1 MENHSLHCSFPC
13 FARPSG
19 LSSIKHNIM
28 QRKLKKI
35 QSCITI
41 QRAFRSVLFRN
52 HINNMIKTKKVS
64 ATIIQDTY
72 VKFRNNEEEIFN
84 IKTRKNMK
92 KKSRS
97 RIIQNKYKKCL
108 AKRKKLRYVSALK
121 IQIIY
126 KIYKARQFLN
136 THLNVIKIQN
146 LFRTYKAKKITHII
160 RRNNIIKNVKISFC
174 NALNT
179 HIKKRNLSAL
189 LIQNTFNNY
198 IHNKKINQENIDL
211 KIQRCYHQYLIEMD
225 DLVII

>member
-13 FARPSG
+13 FAKPSG

-41 QRAFRSVLFRN
+41 QRAFRSVLFKYK
-52 HINNMIKTKKVS
+52 INNMIKTKKVS

-92 KKSRS
+92 KKSKS
-97 RIIQNKYKKCL
+97 RMIQNKYKKCL
-108 AKRKKLRYVSALK
+108 VKRKKLRNISAIK

-136 THLNVIKIQN
+136 THLNAVKIQN

-160 RRNNIIKNVKISFC
+160 RRTNIIRNVKLSFC
-174 NALNT
+174 NSLNN

-198 IHNKKINQENIDL
+198 IHNKKVSQEKAAL
-211 KIQRCYHQYLIEMD
+211 KIQRCYHQYLTEMD

>member
-1 MENHSLHCSFPC
+1 
-13 FARPSG
+13 
-19 LSSIKHNIM
+19 M

-41 QRAFRSVLFRN
+41 QRAFRSVLFRTK
-52 HINNMIKTKKVS
+52 INNMIKTKKIS

-92 KKSRS
+92 RKSKSRM
-97 RIIQNKYKKCL
+97 IQNKYKKCL
-108 AKRKKLRYVSALK
+108 VKRKKLREISALK

-136 THLNVIKIQN
+136 THLNAIKIQN

-160 RRNNIIKNVKISFC
+160 RRNNIIRNVKISFC
-174 NALNT
+174 NSLNN

-189 LIQNTFNNY
+189 LIQNTFNNCVY
-198 IHNKKINQENIDL
+198 SPSTSYTFEYSLGDAPPL
-211 KIQRCYHQYLIEMD
+211 L
-225 DLVII
+225 

>member
-1 MENHSLHCSFPC
+1 
-13 FARPSG
+13 
-19 LSSIKHNIM
+19 M

-41 QRAFRSVLFRN
+41 QRAFRSVLFRTK
-52 HINNMIKTKKVS
+52 INNMIKTKKVS

-92 KKSRS
+92 KKSKS
-97 RIIQNKYKKCL
+97 RMIQNKYKKCL
-108 AKRKKLRYVSALK
+108 VKRKKLRNISAIK

-136 THLNVIKIQN
+136 THLNAVKIQN
-146 LFRTYKAKKITHII
+146 LFRTYKAKRVTHII
-160 RRNNIIKNVKISFC
+160 RRNNIIRNVKISFC
-174 NALNT
+174 NALNN
-179 HIKKRNLSAL
+179 HIKKRSLSAL

-198 IHNKKINQENIDL
+198 IHNKKVSQENAAL

>member
-1 MENHSLHCSFPC
+1 MENHLLHCSFPC

-19 LSSIKHNIM
+19 LSNIKHNIM
-28 QRKLKKI
+28 KRKLKKI

-52 HINNMIKTKKVS
+52 NINNLIKTKKVS

-72 VKFRNNEEEIFN
+72 VKYRNNEEEIFN
-84 IKTRKNMK
+84 IKNRKNIK
-92 KKSRS
+92 KKSKS
-97 RIIQNKYKKCL
+97 RIIHNKYKKCL
-108 AKRKKLRYVSALK
+108 AKRKKLRDISALK

-136 THLNVIKIQN
+136 THLNAIKIQN
-146 LFRTYKAKKITHII
+146 SFRTYKAKKITHILK
-160 RRNNIIKNVKISFC
+160 RNNIIKNIKISFC
-174 NALNT
+174 NALNN

-189 LIQNTFNNY
+189 LIQSTFNHY
-198 IHNKKINQENIDL
+198 IHNKKLRQEKAAL
-211 KIQRCYHQYLIEMD
+211 KIQRCYHNYLIEMD

>member
-52 HINNMIKTKKVS
+52 HMIKTKKVS

-84 IKTRKNMK
+84 IKSRKNMK

-108 AKRKKLRYVSALK
+108 AKRKKLRDVSALK

-126 KIYKARQFLN
+126 KIFKARQFLY
-136 THLNVIKIQN
+136 THLNAIKIQN
-146 LFRTYKAKKITHII
+146 SFRTYKAKKITHIL

-174 NALNT
+174 NALNK
-179 HIKKRNLSAL
+179 HIKKRNLSAF
-189 LIQNTFNNY
+189 LIQNTFNDY
-198 IHNKKINQENIDL
+198 IHNKKIRQEKAAL
-211 KIQRCYHQYLIEMD
+211 RIQRCYHNFLVEMD